1 MLSANW
7 SVLFLGSLLI
17 SSTLAAQTEFPMT
30 VVKTAR
36 VSPHTQ
42 PASNGVLNCVSSN
55 TTSKAQ
61 SKIESYSSHG
71 QKAIKLLEL
80 SPDSSLFAQQN
91 TDDHELNDVTLWIQ
105 IRGNKQVQNFQISQI
120 AMHEYTLPKV
130 QLVKGVLVI
139 QADTINF
146 DPEEDKEWSVRNTP
160 GQLYQTIRLGSLS
173 QGGLSLSTFTCE

>member
-36 VSPHTQ
+36 VSPNAQ
-42 PASNGVLNCVSSN
+42 PATNGVLNCVTSN
-55 TTSKAQ
+55 ITSKAQ

-91 TDDHELNDVTLWIQ
+91 TDDHHLNDVTLWIQ
-105 IRGNKQVQNFQISQI
+105 IRRNKQAQYFQISEI
-120 AMHEYTLPKV
+120 PMHGYVLPKV
-130 QLVKGVLVI
+130 QLVKDALVI
-139 QADTINF
+139 QADTVNF

-160 GQLYQTIRLGSLS
+160 GQLYQTIRVGSLIQS
-173 QGGLSLSTFTCE
+173 GLSLSTLTCE